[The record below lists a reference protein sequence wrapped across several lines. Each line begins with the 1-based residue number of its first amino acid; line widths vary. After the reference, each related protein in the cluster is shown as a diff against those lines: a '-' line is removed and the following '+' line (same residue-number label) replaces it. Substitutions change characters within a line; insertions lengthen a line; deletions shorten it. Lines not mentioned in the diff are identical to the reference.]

1 MLPKVSGNTCVQ
13 QSAVLSAYQLGPGL
27 WKANSEGA
35 VHKFLFQRIEQ
46 LEVHWELFGM

>member
-1 MLPKVSGNTCVQ
+1 MQ

-46 LEVHWELFGM
+46 LEVHWELFGV